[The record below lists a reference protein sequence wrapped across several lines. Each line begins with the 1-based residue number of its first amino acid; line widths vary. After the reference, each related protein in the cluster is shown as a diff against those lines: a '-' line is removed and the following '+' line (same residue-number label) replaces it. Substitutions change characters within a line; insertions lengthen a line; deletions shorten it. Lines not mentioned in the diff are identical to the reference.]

1 MLSVTMCHLP
11 SLGSDC
17 ARVHTA
23 LSPPNLIEQ
32 PGSAGCMLSFTDKD
46 NWQLIDDCE
55 CCGMPPLLARMRPR
69 QAMLE
74 EPRDKG
80 SSHH

>member
-1 MLSVTMCHLP
+1 
-11 SLGSDC
+11 
-17 ARVHTA
+17 
-23 LSPPNLIEQ
+23 
-32 PGSAGCMLSFTDKD
+32 MLSFTDKD